1 VRVGTQNVRAMKPI
15 AMKSVMPVRAA
26 DEIRGAILSGAL
38 LPGTRIKQQELA
50 ARLCVSR
57 QPVRKALLLLQRE
70 GLVSIEPG
78 RIATVASLDR
88 RFIADVYEFREV
100 IDGPVA
106 ASVAKLSAPD
116 LSHLDEIVARGREA
130 VRLRSLRRLIELD
143 IAFHSA
149 LYEAANN
156 QVLIAVMR
164 DQWNHIRRVMAMV
177 LGETSYRNR
186 VWDEHTAILQAIRSG
201 KPRRA
206 RTVAAHHARAAG
218 VMLLGSVASHDRVP
232 IF

>member
-1 VRVGTQNVRAMKPI
+1 MKPLAVRSI
-15 AMKSVMPVRAA
+15 MPVRAA

-38 LPGTRIKQQELA
+38 LPGTRIKQEEFA

-57 QPVRKALLLLQRE
+57 EPVRKALLLLQRE

-78 RIATVASLDR
+78 RTATVASLDR
-88 RFIADVYEFREV
+88 RLIADVYEFREV
-100 IDGPVA
+100 IDGLVA
-106 ASVAKLSAPD
+106 ATVAKLSAPD
-116 LSHLDEIVARGREA
+116 LTHLDEIVARGREA
-130 VRLRSLRRLIELD
+130 VRLRNLQRLIDLD

-156 QVLIAVMR
+156 RVVIEVMR

-186 VWDEHTAILQAIRSG
+186 IWDEHTAILQAIRSG
-201 KPRRA
+201 SPRRA
-206 RTVAAHHARAAG
+206 RMIAAHHTRAAK
-218 VMLLGSVASHDRVP
+218 VMLLGS